1 MNKLLK
7 ISYNNIYFFI
17 VSNIYAL
24 EILKKK
30 KGIIIELDFQ
40 KALSTQ
46 SLFFF
51 FDNIKLYKNLEEK
64 NIDTKFSFF
73 ST

>member
-46 SLFFF
+46 SLFFLT
-51 FDNIKLYKNLEEK
+51 I
-64 NIDTKFSFF
+64 
-73 ST
+73 